1 MLRSEHGQGLVEYA
15 LIIALVAVDAEF
27 FALRRSRSFLMQHL
41 AAFAFLMIPIYGV
54 LLSAVALLDYFGRKL
69 LPTAALRAVALPVVL
84 AVPAATGRLE
94 NNDAATE
101 TQKVSQRAK
110 GS

>member
-1 MLRSEHGQGLVEYA
+1 VA
-15 LIIALVAVDAEF
+15 IAVRVVMVKVVV
-27 FALRRSRSFLMQHL
+27 RQTQVR
-41 AAFAFLMIPIYGV
+41 
-54 LLSAVALLDYFGRKL
+54 AVAQ
-69 LPTAALRAVALPVVL
+69 ALPVVL

-101 TQKVSQRAK
+101 TQKVSQRAE

>member
-1 MLRSEHGQGLVEYA
+1 MTHRWLKKSPKKSVRAATHVRVA
-15 LIIALVAVDAEF
+15 IAVRVVMVKVVARQV
-27 FALRRSRSFLMQHL
+27 H
-41 AAFAFLMIPIYGV
+41 
-54 LLSAVALLDYFGRKL
+54 AVALL
-69 LPTAALRAVALPVVL
+69 VVL

-101 TQKVSQRAK
+101 TQKVSQRAE

>member
-1 MLRSEHGQGLVEYA
+1 VMVKVVVRQTQV
-15 LIIALVAVDAEF
+15 
-27 FALRRSRSFLMQHL
+27 R
-41 AAFAFLMIPIYGV
+41 
-54 LLSAVALLDYFGRKL
+54 AVAQ
-69 LPTAALRAVALPVVL
+69 ALPVVL

-101 TQKVSQRAK
+101 TQKVSQRAE

>member
-1 MLRSEHGQGLVEYA
+1 VA
-15 LIIALVAVDAEF
+15 IAVRVVTVKVVARQTQV
-27 FALRRSRSFLMQHL
+27 
-41 AAFAFLMIPIYGV
+41 
-54 LLSAVALLDYFGRKL
+54 
-69 LPTAALRAVALPVVL
+69 RAVALPVVL

>member
-1 MLRSEHGQGLVEYA
+1 LKKSPKKSVRVATHVRVA
-15 LIIALVAVDAEF
+15 IAVRVAMVKVVA
-27 FALRRSRSFLMQHL
+27 RQVH
-41 AAFAFLMIPIYGV
+41 
-54 LLSAVALLDYFGRKL
+54 AVALL
-69 LPTAALRAVALPVVL
+69 VVL

-101 TQKVSQRAK
+101 TQKVSQRAE

>member
-1 MLRSEHGQGLVEYA
+1 VA
-15 LIIALVAVDAEF
+15 IAVRVVMVKVAA
-27 FALRRSRSFLMQHL
+27 RQMQVH
-41 AAFAFLMIPIYGV
+41 V
-54 LLSAVALLDYFGRKL
+54 
-69 LPTAALRAVALPVVL
+69 VALPVVL

-101 TQKVSQRAK
+101 TQKVSQRAE

>member
-1 MLRSEHGQGLVEYA
+1 VA
-15 LIIALVAVDAEF
+15 IAVRVVMVKVVV
-27 FALRRSRSFLMQHL
+27 RQTQ
-41 AAFAFLMIPIYGV
+41 V
-54 LLSAVALLDYFGRKL
+54 
-69 LPTAALRAVALPVVL
+69 RAVALALPV
-84 AVPAATGRLE
+84 VPAATGRLE